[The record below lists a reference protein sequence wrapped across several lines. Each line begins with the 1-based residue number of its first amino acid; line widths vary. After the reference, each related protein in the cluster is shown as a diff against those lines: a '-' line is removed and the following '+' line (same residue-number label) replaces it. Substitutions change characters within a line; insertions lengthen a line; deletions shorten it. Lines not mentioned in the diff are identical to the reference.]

1 MWSIGLCYH
10 ANTSVSEEPRV
21 PLLLFSISS
30 PRGVLLDRLMLLLSA
45 QYHTLCITSVT
56 GGLPRSRHT
65 GRPDVM
71 RMERNGRRGAP
82 LESLFPFQSRASVFA
97 TSPQNRRERGPFIS
111 ISHALIYI
119 SYIYLHTLLFCS
131 GRGKDNSA
139 KHVLVEAWLHIS
151 FPFSALYGVCQT
163 QWTYT
168 RRKVWCPPRPSNL
181 IK

>member
-1 MWSIGLCYH
+1 MWSIGLCYR

-71 RMERNGRRGAP
+71 RMERNGRRGAL
-82 LESLFPFQSRASVFA
+82 LESLFPFQSRASSVFT

-111 ISHALIYI
+111 INHALIYI

-139 KHVLVEAWLHIS
+139 RHVLVEA
-151 FPFSALYGVCQT
+151 
-163 QWTYT
+163 
-168 RRKVWCPPRPSNL
+168 
-181 IK
+181 